1 MATAALA
8 AARRRRRG
16 RAYRRE
22 ALEGYLAIAPWL
34 IGFLIFTAGP
44 IAYSLYISF
53 NYWDATDTPR
63 WAGAQNY
70 ADLLADPRFW
80 QSLKV
85 TFVYSV
91 LALPLGLVAGLGL
104 SLLLNL
110 KLRGMNFFR
119 TLFYIPSVITG
130 VAVATLWLW
139 ILNGKF
145 GLLNYAL
152 SAAGVQGPD
161 WLNDPNVALYALVLI
176 SLWGAGG
183 GAVIYLAGLQNIP
196 AQLYEAAQIDGADP
210 FARFRHVTLPLLS
223 PTIFF
228 LLVTG
233 IIASFQ
239 TFTTVYILSGA
250 NGAQQHPI
258 GYPEDSTLFYLLYLY
273 QQAFSSFKFG
283 YAAAMAWV
291 GAIISLALAL
301 LVFWSQNKWVYYEA
315 ARGTKKEA

>member
-1 MATAALA
+1 VASVAVP
-8 AARRRRRG
+8 AARGRRRS
-16 RAYRRE
+16 RAHRRE

-34 IGFLIFTAGP
+34 IGFLLFTAGP

-53 NYWDATDTPR
+53 NYWDATDSPR
-63 WAGAQNY
+63 WAGARNY

-85 TFVYSV
+85 TFVYSAM
-91 LALPLGLVAGLGL
+91 ALPLGLVAGLGL

-110 KLRGMNFFR
+110 KLRGMNVFR

-139 ILNGKF
+139 VLNGKF
-145 GLLNYAL
+145 GLLNYTL
-152 SAAGVQGPD
+152 SAVGVQGPD

-176 SLWGAGG
+176 SLWGVGG

-196 AQLYEAAQIDGADP
+196 AQLYEAAQIDGAGP
-210 FARFRHVTLPLLS
+210 LARFRNITLPLLS

-239 TFTTVYILSGA
+239 TFTTVYILSGVNRGQA
-250 NGAQQHPI
+250 IGA
-258 GYPEDSTLFYLLYLY
+258 PEDSTLFYLLYLY
-273 QQAFSSFKFG
+273 QQAFGSFKFG

-291 GAIISLALAL
+291 GALISLLLAL
-301 LVFWSQNKWVYYEA
+301 LVFWSQKKWVYYEA
-315 ARGTKKEA
+315 QRDDTKGA

>member
-1 MATAALA
+1 MATAAPA
-8 AARRRRRG
+8 AARRRHG
-16 RAYRRE
+16 RASRKE

-44 IAYSLYISF
+44 IVYSLYISF
-53 NYWDATDTPR
+53 NYWDATDNPR
-63 WAGAQNY
+63 WAGVQNY

-85 TFVYSV
+85 TFVYSA
-91 LALPLGLVAGLGL
+91 LALPLALVAGLGL

-110 KLRGMNFFR
+110 KLRGMNVFR

-139 ILNGKF
+139 MLNGQF
-145 GLLNYAL
+145 GLVNSAL
-152 SAAGVQGPD
+152 SAVGVQGPD

-176 SLWGAGG
+176 SLWGVGG

-196 AQLYEAAQIDGADP
+196 AQLYDAAQIDGAGP
-210 FARFRHVTLPLLS
+210 VARFRAITLPLLS

-233 IIASFQ
+233 IIGSFQ
-239 TFTTVYILSGA
+239 TFTTVYILSGV
-250 NGAQQHPI
+250 NRGAQI
-258 GYPEDSTLFYLLYLY
+258 GAPEDSTLFYLLYLY
-273 QQAFSSFKFG
+273 QQAFGSFKFG

-291 GAIISLALAL
+291 GAIISLLLAL

-315 ARGTKKEA
+315 QRDNKDNKEA